1 MVMWG
6 SVPVNNFIV
15 PFIHIQIGLGNY
27 VLSNLLDFVE
37 CDVEK
42 LSTGEEV
49 SRNTLVT
56 VNQVISRIHQDRQM
70 WDVNVCVML

>member
-15 PFIHIQIGLGNY
+15 PVIHIQIGLGNY
-27 VLSNLLDFVE
+27 VLSKLLDFFE
-37 CDVEK
+37 SAVEK

-56 VNQVISRIHQDRQM
+56 VNQVIAKIHQDRQM

>member
-27 VLSNLLDFVE
+27 VLIKLFGLVNYN
-37 CDVEK
+37 VEK
-42 LSTGEEV
+42 LCTGEEV
-49 SRNTLVT
+49 DRNTMVT
-56 VNQVISRIHQDRQM
+56 VNQVIEKKGKTSKYGMSI
-70 WDVNVCVML
+70 VVFC